1 MSKIEQL
8 RNKLHESID
17 KYGIN
22 AEKTRK
28 ISVEIDKMLNERGY
42 NESNLIYN
50 KYLESMFELRKISKI
65 FGKFPTIDEWNKYA
79 KENMLL
85 NSESIKYISGL
96 NWHKLKDR
104 IKKDLNKKK

>member
-8 RNKLHESID
+8 RNKLHESIE

-22 AEKTRK
+22 AEETRK

-50 KYLESMFELRKISKI
+50 KYLESMLELRKISKI
-65 FGKFPTIDEWNKYA
+65 FGKFPTIDEWNKYC
-79 KENMLL
+79 LL
-85 NSESIKYISGL
+85 YTSLPK
-96 NWHKLKDR
+96 
-104 IKKDLNKKK
+104 NKKKILFSKSILF